1 MPAFKP
7 CVHGKRLF
15 GARAPS
21 GARRNHISRPHK
33 ASYTDKLFRGICT
46 GALPSCD
53 FLPFALSRESLWTN
67 GEIAFRVRKAS
78 YTDKFFRGIRSGASP
93 VERITGI
100 EPASSAWE
108 ADVLP
113 MNYIRIDFFAAGTS
127 MIGKNRA
134 SACIEARFLMQQAL
148 LG

>member
-1 MPAFKP
+1 MPAFEP

-21 GARRNHISRPHK
+21 GARRNHIPRPHK
-33 ASYTDKLFRGICT
+33 ASYTDKLFRGIRT
-46 GALPSCD
+46 
-53 FLPFALSRESLWTN
+53 
-67 GEIAFRVRKAS
+67 
-78 YTDKFFRGIRSGASP
+78 GASP
-93 VERITGI
+93 ENLSLTSFLPLERITGI

-113 MNYIRIDFFAAGTS
+113 MNYIRIDFFAAGIS
-127 MIGKNRA
+127 MIGKNRV
-134 SACIEARFLMQQAL
+134 SACIEARFLMQQVL